1 MGACRHWVGRRAKP
15 PVASHLKKR
24 RKGKKREKEE
34 GREGKGGKGGGAL
47 ATTVGGGVAGG
58 HEVGDRALGRLG
70 RRASPP
76 ELPREATR
84 ESGAEGSRRFKTAEI

>member
-1 MGACRHWVGRRAKP
+1 MGACQHWVGRRAKP

-47 ATTVGGGVAGG
+47 ATTAGGGVAGG

-76 ELPREATR
+76 ELPREATQ